1 MAQEVTEGVELNVFQ
16 LQDGM
21 DGVRNAHSTCGEII
35 LDVYSKLICSGI
47 CDWMG
52 LRLTDLIVE
61 FDQ

>member
-35 LDVYSKLICSGI
+35 LDV
-47 CDWMG
+47 
-52 LRLTDLIVE
+52 
-61 FDQ
+61 